1 MRKISVLN
9 YGCGNLLSIERS
21 IREVGYDAKIIEN
34 TEEIEKAEFLVLPG
48 VGAFNNAMGLLK
60 NKNLIETIKNY
71 ALVKK
76 KPILGICLGMQLFF
90 SKSKE
95 MGDHEGLNFISGDIV
110 AMTSLSKIG
119 DIKSPQINWNELKV
133 HNDFGQIINGELNNR
148 SFYFVH
154 SYMANLKD
162 DKNLIAYCNYYDL
175 RVPAIVQS
183 DNVFGCQFHPEK
195 SGKNGLRLLENILKN
210 LWN

>member
-1 MRKISVLN
+1 MKKIYVLN

-21 IREVGYDAKIIEN
+21 IKEVGYDAKIIEN
-34 TEEIEKAEFLVLPG
+34 KEEIDKAEFLVLPG
-48 VGAFNNAMGLLK
+48 VGAFKNAMDLLK
-60 NKNLIETIKNY
+60 NKNLIESIKKY
-71 ALVKK
+71 ALVRK

-95 MGDHEGLNFISGDIV
+95 MGDHEGLNFIKGEVV
-110 AMTSLSKIG
+110 AMTSLSKMK

-133 HNDFGQIINGELNNR
+133 HKDLEQIINSELNNR

-162 DKNLIAYCNYYDL
+162 NKNLIAYCDYYDL

-195 SGKNGLRLLENILKN
+195 SGKNGLKLLKNILENL
-210 LWN
+210 

>member
-1 MRKISVLN
+1 
-9 YGCGNLLSIERS
+9 
-21 IREVGYDAKIIEN
+21 
-34 TEEIEKAEFLVLPG
+34 
-48 VGAFNNAMGLLK
+48 
-60 NKNLIETIKNY
+60 
-71 ALVKK
+71 
-76 KPILGICLGMQLFF
+76 MQLFF
-90 SKSKE
+90 SNSKE
-95 MGDHEGLNFISGDIV
+95 MGDHEGLNFISGEVV
-110 AMTSLSKIG
+110 AMKSLSKMK

-133 HNDFGQIINGELNNR
+133 QNDLGKIIDKELNNR

-195 SGKNGLRLLENILKN
+195 SGKNGLKLLENILKN
-210 LWN
+210 L

>member
-9 YGCGNLLSIERS
+9 YGCGNLLSIGRS
-21 IREVGYDAKIIEN
+21 IKQVGYDVEIIEN
-34 TEEIEKAEFLVLPG
+34 KEEIEKAEFLVLPG

-60 NKNLIETIKNY
+60 KKNLIETIKNY
-71 ALVKK
+71 TLVRK

-90 SKSKE
+90 SNSKE
-95 MGDHEGLNFISGDIV
+95 MGDHEGLNFISGEVV
-110 AMTSLSKIG
+110 AMKSLSKMK

-133 HNDFGQIINGELNNR
+133 HKDLGKIINKELNNR

-162 DKNLIAYCNYYDL
+162 NKNLIAYCNYYDL
-175 RVPAIVQS
+175 SVPAIVQS

-195 SGKNGLRLLENILKN
+195 SGKNGLKLLENILKN
-210 LWN
+210 L

>member
-1 MRKISVLN
+1 MKKISVLN
-9 YGCGNLLSIERS
+9 YGCGNLLSIGRS
-21 IREVGYDAKIIEN
+21 IKEVGYDVKIIEN
-34 TEEIEKAEFLVLPG
+34 QEEIEKAEFLVLPG
-48 VGAFNNAMGLLK
+48 VGAFKNAMDLLK
-60 NKNLIETIKNY
+60 NKNLIESVKNY
-71 ALVKK
+71 ALIKK

-95 MGDHEGLNFISGDIV
+95 MGDHEGLNFIKGEVI
-110 AMTSLSKIG
+110 AMTSLSKME

-133 HNDFGQIINGELNNR
+133 HKDLGKIISKELNNR

-162 DKNLIAYCNYYDL
+162 NKNLIAYCNYYDL

-195 SGKNGLRLLENILKN
+195 SGKNGLKLLKNILKN
-210 LWN
+210 L

>member
-9 YGCGNLLSIERS
+9 YGCGNLLSIGRS
-21 IREVGYDAKIIEN
+21 IKEVGYDAKIIEN
-34 TEEIEKAEFLVLPG
+34 NDEIEKAEFLVLPG
-48 VGAFNNAMGLLK
+48 VGAFNNAMSLLE

-95 MGDHEGLNFISGDIV
+95 MGNHEGLNFISGEVV

-133 HNDFGQIINGELNNR
+133 QNDLGQIINSELNNR

-183 DNVFGCQFHPEK
+183 DNIFGCQFHPEK
-195 SGKNGLRLLENILKN
+195 SGKNGLKLLENILKN
-210 LWN
+210 L

>member
-9 YGCGNLLSIERS
+9 YGCGNLLSIGRS
-21 IREVGYDAKIIEN
+21 IKHVGYDVEIIEN
-34 TEEIEKAEFLVLPG
+34 KEEIEKAEFLVLPG
-48 VGAFNNAMGLLK
+48 VGAFNNAMGLLRK
-60 NKNLIETIKNY
+60 KNLIETIKNY
-71 ALVKK
+71 TLVRK

-90 SKSKE
+90 SNSKE
-95 MGDHEGLNFISGDIV
+95 MGDHEGLNFISGEVV
-110 AMTSLSKIG
+110 AMKSLSKMK

-133 HNDFGQIINGELNNR
+133 HKDLGKIIDKELNNR

-175 RVPAIVQS
+175 SVPAIVQS

-195 SGKNGLRLLENILKN
+195 SGKNGLKLLENILKN
-210 LWN
+210 L

>member
-9 YGCGNLLSIERS
+9 YGCGNLLSIGRS
-21 IREVGYDAKIIEN
+21 IKQVGYDVEIIEN
-34 TEEIEKAEFLVLPG
+34 KEEIEKAEFLVLPG

-60 NKNLIETIKNY
+60 KKNLIETIKNY
-71 ALVKK
+71 TLVRK

-90 SKSKE
+90 SNSKE
-95 MGDHEGLNFISGDIV
+95 MGDHEGLNFISGEVV
-110 AMTSLSKIG
+110 AMKSLSKMK

-133 HNDFGQIINGELNNR
+133 HKDLGKIINKELNNR

-162 DKNLIAYCNYYDL
+162 NKNLIAFCNYYDL
-175 RVPAIVQS
+175 SVPAIVQS

-195 SGKNGLRLLENILKN
+195 SGKNGLKLLENILKN
-210 LWN
+210 L

>member
-9 YGCGNLLSIERS
+9 YGCGNLLSIGRS
-21 IREVGYDAKIIEN
+21 IKQVGYDVEIIEN
-34 TEEIEKAEFLVLPG
+34 KEEIEKAEFLVLPG

-60 NKNLIETIKNY
+60 KKNLIETVKNY
-71 ALVKK
+71 TLVRK

-90 SKSKE
+90 SNSKE
-95 MGDHEGLNFISGDIV
+95 MGDHEGLNFISGEVV
-110 AMTSLSKIG
+110 AMKSLSKMK

-133 HNDFGQIINGELNNR
+133 HKDLGKIINKELNNR

-162 DKNLIAYCNYYDL
+162 NKNLIAYCNYYDL
-175 RVPAIVQS
+175 SVPAIVQS

-195 SGKNGLRLLENILKN
+195 SGKNGLKLLENILKN
-210 LWN
+210 L

>member
-9 YGCGNLLSIERS
+9 YGCGNLLSIGRS
-21 IREVGYDAKIIEN
+21 IKEVGYDAKIIEN
-34 TEEIEKAEFLVLPG
+34 NDEIEKAEFLVLPG
-48 VGAFNNAMGLLK
+48 VGAFNNAMSLLK

-95 MGDHEGLNFISGDIV
+95 MGNHEGLNFISGEVV

-133 HNDFGQIINGELNNR
+133 HNDLGQIINSELNNR

-183 DNVFGCQFHPEK
+183 DNIFGCQFHPEK
-195 SGKNGLRLLENILKN
+195 SGKNGLKLLENILKN
-210 LWN
+210 L

>member
-34 TEEIEKAEFLVLPG
+34 KEEIEKAEFLVLPG

-95 MGDHEGLNFISGDIV
+95 MGDHEGLNFIKGEVI
-110 AMTSLSKIG
+110 AMTSLSKME

-133 HNDFGQIINGELNNR
+133 HKDLGKIISKELNNR

-162 DKNLIAYCNYYDL
+162 NKNLIAYCNYYDL

-195 SGKNGLRLLENILKN
+195 SGKNGLKLLKNILKN

>member
-9 YGCGNLLSIERS
+9 YGCGNLLSIGRS
-21 IREVGYDAKIIEN
+21 IKEVGYDAKIIEN
-34 TEEIEKAEFLVLPG
+34 NEEIEKAEFLVLPG
-48 VGAFNNAMGLLK
+48 VGAFNNAMSLLK

-71 ALVKK
+71 ALIKK

-95 MGDHEGLNFISGDIV
+95 MGNHEGLNFISGEVV

-133 HNDFGQIINGELNNR
+133 HNDLGQIINSELNNR

-162 DKNLIAYCNYYDL
+162 EKNLIAYCNYYDL

-183 DNVFGCQFHPEK
+183 DNIFGCQFHPEK
-195 SGKNGLRLLENILKN
+195 SGKNGLKLLENILKN
-210 LWN
+210 L

>member
-9 YGCGNLLSIERS
+9 YGCGNLLSIGRS
-21 IREVGYDAKIIEN
+21 IKQVGYDVEIIEN
-34 TEEIEKAEFLVLPG
+34 KEEIEKAEFLVLPG

-60 NKNLIETIKNY
+60 KKNLIETVKNY
-71 ALVKK
+71 TLVRK

-90 SKSKE
+90 SNSKE
-95 MGDHEGLNFISGDIV
+95 MGDHEGLNFISGEVV
-110 AMTSLSKIG
+110 AMKSLSKMK

-133 HNDFGQIINGELNNR
+133 HKDLGKIINKELNNR

-162 DKNLIAYCNYYDL
+162 NKNLIAYCNYYDL

-183 DNVFGCQFHPEK
+183 DNIFGCQFHPEK
-195 SGKNGLRLLENILKN
+195 SGKNGLKLLENILKN
-210 LWN
+210 L

>member
-21 IREVGYDAKIIEN
+21 IKQVGYDAKIIEN
-34 TEEIEKAEFLVLPG
+34 KEEIEKAEFLVLPG
-48 VGAFNNAMGLLK
+48 VGAFNNAMDLLK
-60 NKNLIETIKNY
+60 KKNLIEIIKNY
-71 ALVKK
+71 TLVKK

-95 MGDHEGLNFISGDIV
+95 MGDHEGLNFISGEVV
-110 AMTSLSKIG
+110 AMTSLSKLG

-133 HNDFGQIINGELNNR
+133 QNDLGRIINRELNNR

-162 DKNLIAYCNYYDL
+162 NNNLIAYCNYYDL

-195 SGKNGLRLLENILKN
+195 SGKNGLKLLENILKN
-210 LWN
+210 L

>member
-1 MRKISVLN
+1 MKKISVLN
-9 YGCGNLLSIERS
+9 YGCGNLLSIGRS
-21 IREVGYDAKIIEN
+21 IKEVGYDAKIIEN
-34 TEEIEKAEFLVLPG
+34 KADVEKSEFLVLPG
-48 VGAFNNAMGLLK
+48 VGAFNNAMDLLK
-60 NKNLIETIKNY
+60 NKNLIESIKTY
-71 ALVKK
+71 ALVRK

-95 MGDHEGLNFISGDIV
+95 MGDHEGLDFINGEVV
-110 AMTSLSKIG
+110 AMTSLSNME

-133 HNDFGQIINGELNNR
+133 CRDIGQIINKEFNNR

-162 DKNLIAYCNYYDL
+162 SKNLIAYCDYYDL

-195 SGKNGLRLLENILKN
+195 SGKNGLKLLKNILKN
-210 LWN
+210 L

>member
-1 MRKISVLN
+1 MKKISVLN
-9 YGCGNLLSIERS
+9 YGCGNLLSIGRS
-21 IREVGYDAKIIEN
+21 IKEVGYDVKIIEN
-34 TEEIEKAEFLVLPG
+34 QEEIEKAEFLVLPG
-48 VGAFNNAMGLLK
+48 VGAFKNAMDLLK
-60 NKNLIETIKNY
+60 NKNLIESVKNY
-71 ALVKK
+71 ALIKK

-95 MGDHEGLNFISGDIV
+95 MGDHEGLNFIKGEVI
-110 AMTSLSKIG
+110 AMTSLSKME

-133 HNDFGQIINGELNNR
+133 HKDLGKIISKELNNR

-162 DKNLIAYCNYYDL
+162 NKNLIAYCNYYDL

-210 LWN
+210 L

>member
-34 TEEIEKAEFLVLPG
+34 KEEIEKAEFLVLPG

-95 MGDHEGLNFISGDIV
+95 MGDHEGLNFIKGEVI
-110 AMTSLSKIG
+110 AMTSLSKME

-133 HNDFGQIINGELNNR
+133 HKDLGKIISKELNNR

-162 DKNLIAYCNYYDL
+162 NKNLIAYCNYYDL

-195 SGKNGLRLLENILKN
+195 SGKNGLKLLKNILKN
-210 LWN
+210 L

>member
-21 IREVGYDAKIIEN
+21 IKEVGYDAKIIEN
-34 TEEIEKAEFLVLPG
+34 NEEIEKAEFLVLPG
-48 VGAFNNAMGLLK
+48 VGAFNNAMSLLK

-95 MGDHEGLNFISGDIV
+95 MGNHEGLNFISGEVV

-133 HNDFGQIINGELNNR
+133 HNDLGQIINSELNNR

-162 DKNLIAYCNYYDL
+162 EKNLIAYCNYYDL

-183 DNVFGCQFHPEK
+183 DNIFGCQFHPEK
-195 SGKNGLRLLENILKN
+195 SGKNGLKLLENILKN
-210 LWN
+210 L